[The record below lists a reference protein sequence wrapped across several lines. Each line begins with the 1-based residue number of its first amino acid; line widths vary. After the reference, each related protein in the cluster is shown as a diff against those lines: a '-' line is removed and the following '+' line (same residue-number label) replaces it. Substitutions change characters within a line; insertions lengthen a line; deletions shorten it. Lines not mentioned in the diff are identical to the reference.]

1 MSQKLNKM
9 STHPSLPFTIN
20 DARLED
26 IPALVELLAVL
37 FSIEADF
44 KPDTAKQIQGLQLL
58 INNPASAV
66 MKVARDQHGSVVGM
80 VSAQLVISTAQ
91 GAPSA
96 WVEDMIIAKAH
107 RGLGLGRALL
117 DATLVWAKQK
127 GASRA
132 QLLVD
137 IENEPALGYYQH
149 LGWQSTQLQARKI
162 FL

>member
-1 MSQKLNKM
+1 MTNTNAIPKNQFQIDTAN
-9 STHPSLPFTIN
+9 
-20 DARLED
+20 LED
-26 IPALVELLAVL
+26 VPALVELLAVL

-44 KPDTAKQIQGLQLL
+44 KPNVAKQVQGLRML
-58 INNPASAV
+58 ILSPETGV
-66 MKVARDQHGSVVGM
+66 IKVARDMDGLAIGM

-96 WVEDMIIAKAH
+96 WIEDMIILEKH
-107 RGLGLGRALL
+107 RGVGLGKTLL
-117 DATLVWAKQK
+117 DEALAWAKQK

-137 IENEPALGYYQH
+137 IENDPALGYYHH
-149 LGWQSTQLQARKI
+149 LGWESTQLQARKI

>member
-1 MSQKLNKM
+1 MSQKLTNNNLNIDIAK
-9 STHPSLPFTIN
+9 
-20 DARLED
+20 LED
-26 IPALVELLAVL
+26 IPALVELLAAL

-44 KPDTAKQIQGLQLL
+44 KPNVAKQVQGLRML
-58 INNPASAV
+58 ILSPETGV
-66 MKVARDQHGSVVGM
+66 IKVARDANGLVIGM

-96 WVEDMIIAKAH
+96 WVEDMMITEQY
-107 RGLGLGRALL
+107 RGMGLGRALL
-117 DATLVWAKQK
+117 NEALAWAKQK

-149 LGWQSTQLQARKI
+149 LGWETTQLQARKI

>member
-96 WVEDMIIAKAH
+96 WVEDMIITKAH
-107 RGLGLGRALL
+107 RGVGLGRALL
-117 DATLVWAKQK
+117 DATLAWAKQK

>member
-1 MSQKLNKM
+1 MSQTLNNV
-9 STHPSLPFTIN
+9 TTLNIN
-20 DARLED
+20 DAKLED
-26 IPALVELLAVL
+26 IPALVELLAAL

-44 KPDTAKQIQGLQLL
+44 KPDTAKQVQGLSML
-58 INNPASAV
+58 IQSPTTGV
-66 MKVARDQHGSVVGM
+66 IKVARNKEGIAIGM

-91 GAPSA
+91 GGPSA
-96 WVEDMIIAKAH
+96 WIEDMIILESN
-107 RGLGLGRALL
+107 RGQGLGKALL
-117 DATLVWAKQK
+117 DETLAWAKQK

-149 LGWQSTQLQARKI
+149 LGWETTQLQARKI

>member
-1 MSQKLNKM
+1 MTNTNTNLAAQFNIDVAK
-9 STHPSLPFTIN
+9 
-20 DARLED
+20 LED
-26 IPALVELLAVL
+26 IPALVELLAAL
-37 FSIEADF
+37 FSIEVDF
-44 KPDTAKQIQGLQLL
+44 KPNTAKQVEGLRMLIQS
-58 INNPASAV
+58 PATGV
-66 MKVARDQHGSVVGM
+66 IKVARNREGDAVGM

-96 WVEDMIIAKAH
+96 WVEDMIILEKY
-107 RGLGLGRALL
+107 RGQGLGKALL
-117 DATLVWAKQK
+117 DDALAWAKKK

-149 LGWQSTQLQARKI
+149 LGWETTQLQARKI